1 MKILQRPAILLPV
14 FMKVVKSHLL
24 RVLMIFANV
33 YGTENPF
40 LHAVR
45 GVALNRKEAGGKE

>member
-1 MKILQRPAILLPV
+1 
-14 FMKVVKSHLL
+14 MKVVKSHLL
-24 RVLMIFANV
+24 RVLMRFANV

-45 GVALNRKEAGGKE
+45 GVALNGAKQEEKSEQQVVSLSVNVHCR